1 MPVSET
7 TSGLQKRRRIVMM
20 IAVGA
25 LALSGTGAWA
35 ATLVKS
41 PEQVA
46 AEAGAP
52 ERDVLT
58 APVERRKVTDTL
70 VTRGTVSASQ
80 TTDITPT
87 VSAGENAGRP
97 VVTKVMVQPRKT
109 FQAGRVLVEV
119 AGRPLFALKGALPVY
134 RDLKPGSHGDDVK
147 QLQRALRALGHGGN
161 TDASGFYGPG
171 TKAAVE
177 DFYASVGYDPVLA
190 DGAGGNSVATA
201 REQVKTAQRA
211 LADLLAASEKDTR
224 QISYAREDLAD
235 AKTSLTEAE
244 AVSGPMV
251 PASEV
256 VFLNDFPA
264 RVDTLTA
271 KVGGIVSEK
280 LMTVSAG
287 QLIVNGSL
295 TVNEKDLV
303 RPGQK
308 VKILSETTGSQA
320 EGTVTSVAAS
330 PSVEEEADDGKSAL
344 DGGGYAVVAQP
355 DKPLPAELI
364 GQDVR
369 LTIEAASSAGQ
380 VLVIPVSAISASA
393 DATTTVTVLEGDGRL
408 RRVEVR
414 PGMTGD
420 GYAEITP
427 LRRGALVVGDKVV
440 VGVASSDSG
449 GGLE

>member
-1 MPVSET
+1 MPVSEK

-35 ATLVKS
+35 ASLVKS

-52 ERDVLT
+52 EKDVLT
-58 APVERRKVTDTL
+58 APVERRKVTETL

-80 TTDITPT
+80 TMDIAPA
-87 VSAGENAGRP
+87 VSAGENTGRP

-109 FQAGRVLVEV
+109 FQAGRVLLEV

-147 QLQRALRALGHGGN
+147 QLQQALRSLGHSSN
-161 TDASGFYGPG
+161 TDTAGVFGPG
-171 TKAAVE
+171 TKAAVA

-190 DGAGGNSVATA
+190 DGANENNVDTA
-201 REQVKTAQRA
+201 REQLKTSQRA
-211 LADLLAASEKDTR
+211 LDDLLAANEKNAR
-224 QISYAREDLAD
+224 QISYARDDLAD
-235 AKTSLTEAE
+235 AKTKLAEAE

-264 RVDTLTA
+264 RVDALAA
-271 KVGGIVSEK
+271 KVGGTVSEK

-295 TVNEKDLV
+295 TVNEKDLI

-308 VKILSETTGSQA
+308 VKMLSETTGIQA
-320 EGTVTSVAAS
+320 VGTVKSVAAS
-330 PSVEEEADDGKSAL
+330 PSVSAEADDGKSTLNA
-344 DGGGYAVVAQP
+344 GGYAVVVQP
-355 DKPLPAELI
+355 SKALSAELV

-369 LTIEAASSAGQ
+369 LTIEAASSAGK
-380 VLVIPVSAISASA
+380 VLVVPVSAISASA
-393 DATTTVTVLEGDGRL
+393 DATTTVTVLESEGRL

-414 PGMTGD
+414 PGMSGD

-427 LRRGALVVGDKVV
+427 LDSGALTAGDKVI
-440 VGVASSDSG
+440 VGMGSNGSG